1 METLAAGFEKQSG
14 LRYQFIQRGD
24 GKQAAAGK
32 QLLFITKVH

>member
-14 LRYQFIQRGD
+14 LRYNSSKED

-32 QLLFITKVH
+32 QLLFNTKVH